1 MIQAANRIIQ
11 SLWLGNEL
19 SLMEQLSINS
29 FLSNGHEYHLYIYD
43 DVKNIPEGTTVKNAN
58 EILPAKRIFTYSV
71 GWGKGSYAGFAD
83 LFRYH
88 LLKIK
93 GGWWVDT
100 DIVCLKPFD
109 FESEYVIASSYERQQ
124 GEAANNCVLKIPK
137 DSYLAAYLVEV
148 SDKAEPNTLKFAETG
163 PVLIQK
169 AVSELNYQQHVV
181 SHEIFCPITWRA
193 VNKIVYNQELLTF
206 QKAFELAKDWIKP
219 IIIPD
224 TKSGMITKN
233 SYAVHLWNEI
243 WRQNNLDKNATY
255 NTTCL
260 YERLKRQYLYSNPN

>member
-1 MIQAANRIIQ
+1 MIQAANRIVQ

-29 FLSNGHEYHLYIYD
+29 FLSNGHEYHLYIYN
-43 DVKNIPEGTTVKNAN
+43 DVKNIPEGTIVKNGN
-58 EILPAKRIFTYSV
+58 EILPAKRIFTYSS

-88 LLKIK
+88 LLKTK

-109 FESEYVIASSYERQQ
+109 FESEYVIASNYEFQW
-124 GEAANNCVLKIPK
+124 GEPANNCVLKIPK
-137 DSYLAAYLVEV
+137 DSYFAAYLLEV
-148 SDKAEPNTLKFAETG
+148 SDQSDSNTLKFGETG
-163 PVLIQK
+163 PLLIQK
-169 AVSELNYQQHVV
+169 AVSELNYYQYVV
-181 SHEIFCPITWRA
+181 SYEVFCPITWRA

-206 QKAFELAKDWIKP
+206 QKGLKLAKDWIRP
-219 IIIPD
+219 IIRPD
-224 TKSGMITKN
+224 IKSDRITKN
-233 SYAVHLWNEI
+233 SYALHLWNEI

-255 NTTCL
+255 HTTCL
-260 YERLKRQYLYSNPN
+260 YERLKRQYL